1 MKDVLR
7 LDVTPLTL
15 SFETEGSRAT
25 AMIERNTTVPVK
37 KSQVFSTAADNQPA
51 VDIRICQGER
61 PLFADNK
68 LLGNFQL
75 SGIEPAPRG
84 LPQVEV
90 TFDIDANGILHV
102 SAADKKSGKEQ
113 KISIEGSSGLSEEEI
128 EKAKREAEVHAEE
141 DKKRAEV
148 VDTKNKSESMV
159 YQVEKQISELPEEAP
174 ADLKD
179 MLTGKL
185 DAVKGALK
193 ADDLDLIK
201 STTEDLEKSLG
212 ELAQAAQAAGAQM
225 PDMGGAP
232 DVEPADDADGEPRQA
247 KGKVVDAEVVD
258 AEADEADEA
267 DAEVVDAETSDK

>member
-1 MKDVLR
+1 M
-7 LDVTPLTL
+7 
-15 SFETEGSRAT
+15 
-25 AMIERNTTVPVK
+25 
-37 KSQVFSTAADNQPA
+37 
-51 VDIRICQGER
+51 
-61 PLFADNK
+61 
-68 LLGNFQL
+68 
-75 SGIEPAPRG
+75 
-84 LPQVEV
+84 PQIEV

-128 EKAKREAEVHAEE
+128 EKAKREAEAHAEE
-141 DKKRAEV
+141 DKKRAEA
-148 VDTKNKSESMV
+148 VDTKNKAESMV
-159 YQVEKQISELPEEAP
+159 YQVEKQIGELPEEAP
-174 ADLKD
+174 AELKET
-179 MLTGKL
+179 LTGKL

-232 DVEPADDADGEPRQA
+232 DVEPADDEDGEPRQA

-258 AEADEADEA
+258 AEVV
-267 DAEVVDAETSDK
+267 DADAETSDK